1 MNAGQGV
8 DSAIRYHGLDL
19 LRSLAMLMG
28 IVFHAPQFYY
38 IPEMADGFRDF
49 GISTDMI
56 PEMELWLQILVQWSH
71 GWRMTVFFII
81 SGFFALMVFRRKGA
95 AHLVRDRILRLGLT
109 LILFASL
116 YDMLDGKF
124 DGILMHIWFIYYLL
138 IFSLIASLFWKM
150 TSSSSPEDAASGSH
164 KMLIGLLI
172 TFIPV
177 RMVCD
182 LLDGG
187 TIGISVWYGDI
198 KPGGF
203 LYFAFCF
210 LTGAALFAGRHVLD
224 KLARKPVML
233 AIGAVALVSFAIA
246 FTYVDGV
253 FGHQRTP
260 SGSVADAVIGSAF
273 AAISALSWSLLLLA
287 VTHALVT
294 RGTALVRW
302 LVELSYPVYLVHFLP
317 VMLVGAVL
325 IGKGYSQPIVVV
337 GTVILTFMISV
348 VTYYVLIKFTPL
360 SWIVNGYDKSWLKLP
375 SARKSARES
384 ARKSG

>member
-1 MNAGQGV
+1 MQ
-8 DSAIRYHGLDL
+8 RY
-19 LRSLAMLMG
+19 R
-28 IVFHAPQFYY
+28 
-38 IPEMADGFRDF
+38 
-49 GISTDMI
+49 
-56 PEMELWLQILVQWSH
+56 
-71 GWRMTVFFII
+71 
-81 SGFFALMVFRRKGA
+81 GA
-95 AHLVRDRILRLGLT
+95 
-109 LILFASL
+109 
-116 YDMLDGKF
+116 
-124 DGILMHIWFIYYLL
+124 
-138 IFSLIASLFWKM
+138 
-150 TSSSSPEDAASGSH
+150 TSS
-164 KMLIGLLI
+164 
-172 TFIPV
+172 
-177 RMVCD
+177 
-182 LLDGG
+182 
-187 TIGISVWYGDI
+187 
-198 KPGGF
+198 
-203 LYFAFCF
+203 
-210 LTGAALFAGRHVLD
+210 VLD

-375 SARKSARES
+375 SARKSAR
-384 ARKSG
+384 KSG